1 MAASYSYQ
9 IGERQLIYHRNQV
22 FTSMDALLIH
32 LKNKGFTPEMIGKIL
47 DRIQPT
53 TEVIMKQY
61 LRDAGYSLADVNNL
75 MTPLTEKTTA
85 QSKGKDTS
93 EKPKQKKATEAPKQS
108 ETKVTQDLSDSAS
121 PEKKPAATAKKKTTT
136 KTTKK
141 STGRK
146 KSSAKR
152 KTSAAA
158 K

>member
-1 MAASYSYQ
+1 MASSYSYQ
-9 IGERQLIYHRNQV
+9 VGERQLIYHRNQV
-22 FTSMDALLIH
+22 FTSMGALLIH
-32 LKNKGFTPEMIGKIL
+32 LKNKGFTSDMVGKIL

-61 LRDAGYSLADVNNL
+61 LRDAGYSLADVNSL
-75 MTPLTEKTTA
+75 MSLPT
-85 QSKGKDTS
+85 
-93 EKPKQKKATEAPKQS
+93 EKPKQKKATAAPKQS
-108 ETKVTQDLSDSAS
+108 KTKAAQDLSDSAS
-121 PEKKPAATAKKKTTT
+121 PEKKPATTAKKKTTT

>member
-1 MAASYSYQ
+1 MASSYSYQ
-9 IGERQLIYHRNQV
+9 VGERQLIYHRNQV
-22 FTSMDALLIH
+22 FTSTDALLIH
-32 LKNKGFTPEMIGKIL
+32 LKNKGFTSEMIGKIL

-61 LRDAGYSLADVNNL
+61 LRDAGYSLEDANIL
-75 MTPLTEKTTA
+75 MSLPA
-85 QSKGKDTS
+85 

-108 ETKVTQDLSDSAS
+108 KTKVTQDLSDSAS
-121 PEKKPAATAKKKTTT
+121 PEKKPTATAKKKTTT

-152 KTSAAA
+152 KTSAAV

>member
-9 IGERQLIYHRNQV
+9 VGERQLIYHRNQV

-32 LKNKGFTPEMIGKIL
+32 LKNKGFTSDMVGKIL

-61 LRDAGYSLADVNNL
+61 LRDAGYSLEDVNSL
-75 MTPLTEKTTA
+75 MALPT
-85 QSKGKDTS
+85 
-93 EKPKQKKATEAPKQS
+93 EKPKQKKATAAPKQS
-108 ETKVTQDLSDSAS
+108 KTKDAQDLSDSAS
-121 PEKKPAATAKKKTTT
+121 LEKKPAATTAKKKTTTT